1 MGELHAEVV
10 PGDVHEGVRGRH
22 NAHAVVAPQDVHH
35 KAVPEG
41 GPHLRM
47 HTESWPVSSM
57 ASCNG
62 DHICTCMQHIN
73 RWILWDWRWHNVPSM
88 VADDLFLTP
97 RGQSAGCF
105 HREDE

>member
-1 MGELHAEVV
+1 MRMCASWSVPTRVGRSNKGRVEETGQGEDAVGELHTEVV
-10 PGDVHEGVRGRH
+10 PGDVHEGMRGRH

-47 HTESWPVSSM
+47 HTKSWPVSSM

-62 DHICTCMQHIN
+62 D
-73 RWILWDWRWHNVPSM
+73 
-88 VADDLFLTP
+88 ADP
-97 RGQSAGCF
+97 
-105 HREDE
+105 